1 MEQLLV
7 TLADVQS
14 EDVATVADVLVDMGT
29 TSPRKKLSLTN
40 KHGDSCGKIIIII
53 IIIFFLWGL
62 SWSIQKHVDLAQ
74 VMAKLV
80 VNMTIKPYQTHQ
92 TH

>member
-1 MEQLLV
+1 MHAAVGLQLAPAMEKLLV

-40 KHGDSCGKIIIII
+40 KHGDSCGKIMS
-53 IIIFFLWGL
+53 FFSFFIGDDHGV
-62 SWSIQKHVDLAQ
+62 SR
-74 VMAKLV
+74 
-80 VNMTIKPYQTHQ
+80 NMWI
-92 TH
+92 

>member
-1 MEQLLV
+1 VHAAVGLQLAPAMEQLLV

-53 IIIFFLWGL
+53 IFFNGDYHGV
-62 SWSIQKHVDLAQ
+62 SR
-74 VMAKLV
+74 
-80 VNMTIKPYQTHQ
+80 NMWI
-92 TH
+92 